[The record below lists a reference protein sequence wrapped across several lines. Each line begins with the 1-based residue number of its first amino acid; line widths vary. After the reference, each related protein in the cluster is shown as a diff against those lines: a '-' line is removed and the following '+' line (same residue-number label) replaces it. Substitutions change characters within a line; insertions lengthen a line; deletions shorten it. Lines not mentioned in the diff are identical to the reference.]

1 MKRIVSL
8 IMIIGL
14 VGISIS
20 TYAQSDLDVFPVGT
34 TQMVYQI
41 TTEKMDSPQSLGF
54 TIVSR
59 GNDDYTVS
67 MNIEAS
73 GTADQLRGFGFLF
86 TGAQMS
92 YAGGE
97 NVSYSP
103 LQALMEQRSHL
114 QAGNDY
120 ILPGGGSFKDIEN
133 VEISGVQCL
142 QGEFIDPANAD
153 TKTTMAFSISD
164 PVYMF
169 PLVHVEE
176 SRDGKWVTKLQME
189 LTTYSFTP
197 PEG

>member
-1 MKRIVSL
+1 MKRMISLMMIMGLIGIGVS
-8 IMIIGL
+8 
-14 VGISIS
+14 S
-20 TYAQSDLDVFPVGT
+20 YAQSDLDTFPIGKT
-34 TQMVYQI
+34 EMVYQI
-41 TTEKMDSPQSLGF
+41 TTEDMESPQVLGF

-59 GNDDYTVS
+59 GNDGYTLS

-73 GTADQLRGFGFLF
+73 GTADQLAGFGFLF

-114 QAGNDY
+114 RAGNDY
-120 ILPGGGSFKDIEN
+120 ILPGGGSFKDIAL
-133 VEISGVQCL
+133 VEIAGVQCL
-142 QGEFIDPANAD
+142 QGSFVDPSNAD
-153 TKTTMAFSISD
+153 TRTTMAFSISD

-169 PLVHVEE
+169 PFVRVEE
-176 SRDGKWVTKLQME
+176 QRDGQWVTTLQME
-189 LTTYSFTP
+189 LTQYTFTP

>member
-1 MKRIVSL
+1 MKRIIGL
-8 IMIIGL
+8 IIIMGL
-14 VGISIS
+14 VGFGVSA
-20 TYAQSDLDVFPVGT
+20 YAQSDLDAFPIGT

-41 TTEKMDSPQSLGF
+41 TTEEMDSPQSLGF
-54 TIVSR
+54 TLVSR
-59 GNDDYTVS
+59 GNDDYTIS
-67 MNIEAS
+67 MNMEAS
-73 GTADQLRGFGFLF
+73 GTADQLAGFGFLF

-92 YAGGE
+92 YGGGE
-97 NVSYSP
+97 SVSYSS

-120 ILPGGGSFKDIEN
+120 ILPGGGSFKDITL
-133 VEISGVQCL
+133 VEIAGVQCL
-142 QGEFIDPANAD
+142 QGAFIDPSNTD
-153 TKTTMAFSISD
+153 TRMTMAFSISD

-176 SRDGKWVTKLQME
+176 LRDGQWVTKLEMK

>member
-1 MKRIVSL
+1 MKRMVSL
-8 IMIIGL
+8 MMIVGLIGIG
-14 VGISIS
+14 VSS
-20 TYAQSDLDVFPVGT
+20 YAQSDLDTFPIGKT
-34 TQMVYQI
+34 EMVYQI
-41 TTEKMDSPQSLGF
+41 TTEDMESPQVLGF

-59 GNDDYTVS
+59 GNDGYTLS

-73 GTADQLRGFGFLF
+73 GTADQLAGFGFLF

-120 ILPGGGSFKDIEN
+120 ILPGGGSFKDIAL
-133 VEISGVQCL
+133 VEIAGVQCL
-142 QGEFIDPANAD
+142 QGSFVDPSNAD
-153 TKTTMAFSISD
+153 TRTTMAFSVSD

-169 PLVHVEE
+169 PFVRAEE
-176 SRDGKWVTKLQME
+176 QRDGQWVTTLQME
-189 LTTYSFTP
+189 LTQYTFTP

>member
-1 MKRIVSL
+1 MVSL
-8 IMIIGL
+8 MMIVGLIGIG
-14 VGISIS
+14 VSS
-20 TYAQSDLDVFPVGT
+20 YAQSDLDTFPIGKT
-34 TQMVYQI
+34 EMVYQI
-41 TTEKMDSPQSLGF
+41 TTEDMESPQVLGF

-59 GNDDYTVS
+59 GNDGYTLS

-73 GTADQLRGFGFLF
+73 GTADQLAGFGFLF

-120 ILPGGGSFKDIEN
+120 ILPGGGSFKDIAL
-133 VEISGVQCL
+133 VEIAGVQCL
-142 QGEFIDPANAD
+142 QGSFVDPSNAD
-153 TKTTMAFSISD
+153 TRTTMAFSVSD

-169 PLVHVEE
+169 PFVRAEE
-176 SRDGKWVTKLQME
+176 QRDGQWVTTLQME
-189 LTTYSFTP
+189 LTQYTFTP

>member
-1 MKRIVSL
+1 MKRMISLMMIMGLIGIGVS
-8 IMIIGL
+8 
-14 VGISIS
+14 S
-20 TYAQSDLDVFPVGT
+20 YAQSDLDTFPIGKT
-34 TQMVYQI
+34 EMVYQI
-41 TTEKMDSPQSLGF
+41 TTEDMESPQVLGF

-59 GNDDYTVS
+59 GNDGYTLS

-73 GTADQLRGFGFLF
+73 GTADQLAGFGFLF

-120 ILPGGGSFKDIEN
+120 ILPGGGSFKDIAL
-133 VEISGVQCL
+133 VEIAGVQCL
-142 QGEFIDPANAD
+142 QGSFVDPSNAD
-153 TKTTMAFSISD
+153 TRTTMAFSVSD

-169 PLVHVEE
+169 PFVRAEE
-176 SRDGKWVTKLQME
+176 QRDGQWVTTLQME
-189 LTTYSFTP
+189 LTQYTFTP

>member
-8 IMIIGL
+8 IMIMGL
-14 VGISIS
+14 VGFGVAS
-20 TYAQSDLDVFPVGT
+20 YAQSDLDAFPIGT

-41 TTEKMDSPQSLGF
+41 TTEKMSAPQSLGF

-73 GTADQLRGFGFLF
+73 GTADQLAGFGFLF

-114 QAGNDY
+114 KAGNDY
-120 ILPGGGSFKDIEN
+120 ILPGGGSFKDITS
-133 VEISGVQCL
+133 VKIAGVQCL
-142 QGEFIDPANAD
+142 QGSFVDPSNAD
-153 TKTTMAFSISD
+153 SRMTMAFSVTD

-169 PLVHVEE
+169 PFVRVEE
-176 SRDGKWVTKLQME
+176 QRDGKWVTTLQME
-189 LTTYSFTP
+189 LTKYTFTP

>member
-1 MKRIVSL
+1 MKRVTSL
-8 IMIIGL
+8 IVIVVL
-14 VGISIS
+14 VGFSIAA
-20 TYAQSDLDVFPVGT
+20 YAQSDLNAFPIGT
-34 TQMVYQI
+34 TQMVYRI
-41 TTEKMDSPQSLGF
+41 TTEDMKSPQKLDF

-67 MNIEAS
+67 MSIEAS
-73 GTADQLRGFGFLF
+73 GTADQLAGFGFLF

-103 LQALMEQRSHL
+103 LQALIDQRSHL

-120 ILPGGGSFKDIEN
+120 ILPGGGSFKDIES
-133 VEISGVQCL
+133 VEIAGVQCL
-142 QGEFIDPANAD
+142 QGSFVDPSNTD
-153 TKTTMAFSISD
+153 TRTTIAFSISD

-169 PLVHVEE
+169 PFVRVEK
-176 SRDGKWVTKLQME
+176 SRDGQWVASLQME
-189 LTTYSFTP
+189 LVQYTFTP

>member
-8 IMIIGL
+8 MMIVGL
-14 VGISIS
+14 VGIGVSA
-20 TYAQSDLDVFPVGT
+20 YAQSDLDAFPIGKT
-34 TQMVYQI
+34 EMVYEI
-41 TTEKMDSPQSLGF
+41 TTEKMDAPQSLGF

-59 GNDDYTVS
+59 GDDDYTVS
-67 MNIEAS
+67 MNIEAT
-73 GTADQLRGFGFLF
+73 GTADQLAGFGFLF

-92 YAGGE
+92 YSGGE

-120 ILPGGGSFKDIEN
+120 ILPGGGSFKDIAL
-133 VEISGVQCL
+133 VEIAGVQCL
-142 QGEFIDPANAD
+142 QGSFIDPSNAD
-153 TKTTMAFSISD
+153 TRTTMAFSVSN

-169 PLVHVEE
+169 PFVRVEKE
-176 SRDGKWVTKLQME
+176 RDGQWVTTLQMK
-189 LTTYSFTP
+189 LTKYSFTP

>member
-1 MKRIVSL
+1 MKRVASL
-8 IMIIGL
+8 IIITGL
-14 VGISIS
+14 VGFAI
-20 TYAQSDLDVFPVGT
+20 TAYAQSNLDEFPLGI

-41 TTEKMDSPQSLGF
+41 TTEDMESPQELDF

-59 GNDDYTVS
+59 GDDDYTVS
-67 MNIEAS
+67 MSIEAS

-120 ILPGGGSFKDIEN
+120 ILPGGGSFKDITL
-133 VEISGVQCL
+133 VEIAGVQCL
-142 QGEFIDPANAD
+142 QGSFVDPSNTD
-153 TKTTMAFSISD
+153 TRTTMAFSVSD

-169 PLVHVEE
+169 PFVRVEK
-176 SRDGKWVTKLQME
+176 SRDGEWVTTLQME
-189 LTTYSFTP
+189 LTQYTFTP

>member
-1 MKRIVSL
+1 MKRIISL
-8 IMIIGL
+8 IMILGL
-14 VGISIS
+14 VVIGVA
-20 TYAQSDLDVFPVGT
+20 TYAQSNLDAFPVGT

-41 TTEKMDSPQSLGF
+41 TTEKMDTPQSLGF

-67 MNIEAS
+67 MNIEAT

-120 ILPGGGSFKDIEN
+120 ILPGGGSFEDITSL
-133 VEISGVQCL
+133 EIAGVQCL
-142 QGEFIDPANAD
+142 QGQFIDPSNAD
-153 TKTTMAFSISD
+153 TRTTMAFSISD

-176 SRDGKWVTKLQME
+176 LRDGQWVTTLKME

-197 PEG
+197 PER